1 MEIEIINLKLMK
13 KNNFEVIISPK
24 DVLGDEMKD
33 VLGGKVQTEAGCT
46 KCKRVHCNCDDKG
59 RSILETDLNPG
70 FVAVD
75 DVLIE
80 ID

>member
-1 MEIEIINLKLMK
+1 MK
-13 KNNFEVIISPK
+13 KNNFEVVISPT

-33 VLGGKVQTEAGCT
+33 VLGGMMQTEIGCT
-46 KCKRVHCNCDDKG
+46 KCKRTHCNCDDKG
-59 RSILETDLNPG
+59 KALVGSDLAVPG

-75 DVLIE
+75 EVLIE